1 VIRKLGRGALT
12 ASAMVVL
19 TVGGSAAMAGTAFA
33 GCDHESSHD
42 SGSHDASW
50 GSDGS
55 HDNVGGNGGNGGAA
69 NANCA
74 VPIGVSAGVVG
85 QGGDNSQCNAT
96 GGAGGDGGTGAD
108 Y

>member
-1 VIRKLGRGALT
+1 MIRKLGRGALT
-12 ASAMVVL
+12 ASVMVVL

-33 GCDHESSHD
+33 GCDHDGSHD
-42 SGSHDASW
+42 SGS

-55 HDNVGGNGGNGGAA
+55 TDNVGGNGGNGGAA
-69 NANCA
+69 NANCG
-74 VPIGVSAGVVG
+74 VPIGISAGVVG

-96 GGAGGDGGTGAD
+96 GGDGADGGTGAN

>member
-33 GCDHESSHD
+33 GCDH
-42 SGSHDASW
+42 
-50 GSDGS
+50 DGS
-55 HDNVGGNGGNGGAA
+55 HDSSGGNDGGSHGSGDNVGGSGGNGADA

-85 QGGDNSQCNAT
+85 QGGPVSQCNAT
-96 GGAGGDGGTGAD
+96 GGDGGDGGTGAD